1 MVSNA
6 DFFRVLLGA
15 ATRPLNV
22 LVLAFMLAAAIVVS
36 PWIALAAV
44 PVYGLL
50 VWTSARDDA
59 GPASTGPR
67 LRSFDLQQL
76 SPALQP
82 RVAAARREQQAV
94 LDELSRLEVAPEGVR
109 DEVQALGADVIAS
122 ARRGTELDRYLGS
135 VDEHR
140 LRERL
145 RDYRVL
151 GPGGEHASSAAAA
164 IEEQLSVIDS
174 LTQRRQALDDEIDN
188 VEAGLGALRARIV
201 QARAAATM
209 PSGVAT
215 DIEGL
220 RSRMRVLATSL
231 DEAYRLQPSSEI
243 PER

>member
-94 LDELSRLEVAPEGVR
+94 LDELSRLEVAPEGV
-109 DEVQALGADVIAS
+109 
-122 ARRGTELDRYLGS
+122 GS
-135 VDEHR
+135 QSK
-140 LRERL
+140 LL
-145 RDYRVL
+145 
-151 GPGGEHASSAAAA
+151 S
-164 IEEQLSVIDS
+164 QLVC
-174 LTQRRQALDDEIDN
+174 RH
-188 VEAGLGALRARIV
+188 GLGAL
-201 QARAAATM
+201 Q
-209 PSGVAT
+209 SHQQ
-215 DIEGL
+215 L
-220 RSRMRVLATSL
+220 RSNTPKPPQRADDRFHRDNIHRHYRV
-231 DEAYRLQPSSEI
+231 RQ
-243 PER
+243 RNR